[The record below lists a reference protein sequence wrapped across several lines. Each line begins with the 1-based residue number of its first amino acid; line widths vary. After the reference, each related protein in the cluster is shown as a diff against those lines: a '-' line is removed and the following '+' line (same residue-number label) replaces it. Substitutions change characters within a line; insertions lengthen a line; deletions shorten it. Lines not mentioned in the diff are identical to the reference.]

1 MDYKINYLGIQL
13 LLGKKNYK
21 TIMKKDISVIIP
33 IFNEQLVVKDTI
45 ERIKKIVPNSEI
57 IAINDGSSDDTLK
70 ILNKIDEIIVIN
82 HPYNLGYGASLKDGI
97 KTATGKLIVITD
109 ADGTYPME
117 DIPRLLKHS
126 TKYDMIVGARIGAKV
141 HIPFFRRPAKWVIK
155 VLASFLVGK
164 KIPDINSGLRVFNK
178 KKALEFMNLYPSGF
192 SFTTTITLSFFTSDY
207 TIKYIPI
214 NYFKRTGKSTIH
226 PLKDFIGFIA
236 LIFRIIIFFRPL
248 RFFIIPSL
256 TLIAIGIIHGTYQIM
271 SLPTRLGQLP
281 VISILAGLQI
291 IFLGILADLIVKSR
305 K

>member
-1 MDYKINYLGIQL
+1 
-13 LLGKKNYK
+13 
-21 TIMKKDISVIIP
+21 MKKDISIIVP
-33 IFNEQLVVKDTI
+33 IFNEQSVVKDTI
-45 ERIKKIVPNSEI
+45 ERIKIIVPSSEI

-70 ILNKIDEIIVIN
+70 ILNSIDDIIILN

-97 KTATGKLIVITD
+97 KTANGKLIVITD
-109 ADGTYPME
+109 ADGTYPIE
-117 DIPRLLKHS
+117 DIPKLLEYS
-126 TKYDMIVGARIGAKV
+126 TTYDMVVGARTGFKV
-141 HIPFFRRPAKWVIK
+141 HIPFFRRPAKWIIK

-178 KKALEFMNLYPSGF
+178 DKAFEFMNLYPSGF

-226 PLKDFIGFIA
+226 PLKDFAGFIT

-256 TLIAIGIIHGTYQIM
+256 ILILMGIIHGIYQIM
-271 SLPTRLGQLP
+271 TLPTGLGQLP

-291 IFLGILADLIVKSR
+291 IFLGIIADLIVKGR

>member
-1 MDYKINYLGIQL
+1 MTKE
-13 LLGKKNYK
+13 
-21 TIMKKDISVIIP
+21 ISVIVP
-33 IFNEQLVVKDTI
+33 IFNEQTVVKDTI
-45 ERIKKIVPNSEI
+45 ERIKKIVPDSEI
-57 IAINDGSSDDTLK
+57 IAINDGSSDNTLK
-70 ILNKIDEIIVIN
+70 ILNTIDKIIVIN

-109 ADGTYPME
+109 ADGTYPIE
-117 DIPRLLKHS
+117 NIHKLLIHS
-126 TKYDMIVGARIGAKV
+126 TKYDMVVGARIGTKV
-141 HIPFFRRPAKWVIK
+141 YIPFFRRPAKWVIK

-164 KIPDINSGLRVFNK
+164 KIPDINSGLRIFNK
-178 KKALEFMNLYPSGF
+178 EKALEFMNLYPSGF

-226 PLKDFIGFIA
+226 PLKDFAGFIT

-256 TLIAIGIIHGTYQIM
+256 ILIIIGIIYGIYQIM
-271 SLPTRLGQLP
+271 TLPTGLGQLP